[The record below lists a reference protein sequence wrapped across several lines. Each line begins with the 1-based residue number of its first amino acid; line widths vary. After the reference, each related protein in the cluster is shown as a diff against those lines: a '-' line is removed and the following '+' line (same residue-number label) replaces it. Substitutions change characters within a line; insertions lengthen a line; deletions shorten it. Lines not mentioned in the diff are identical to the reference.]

1 MLTCDLWVSR
11 MSQCCASL
19 KVSHWATF
27 FCSVMIQYWT
37 PVLQQPRRC
46 LLDLHVCNALP
57 SPCATQTPR
66 AEPPM
71 PLSQTDTDSWMPTL
85 TKRDS
90 NLPDLLW
97 VSTTSVSEVEME
109 NSVTATEVWLPS
121 YDFNSQLPD
130 NLSLLLKRDSSP
142 QNHHYDQFLQNYW
155 FGVNC
160 PFKATFL

>member
-71 PLSQTDTDSWMPTL
+71 PLSQTDADSWMPTL

-121 YDFNSQLPD
+121 YDFKTSGQFITTIKKGQFTPKPSLWPISPKLLILGQ
-130 NLSLLLKRDSSP
+130 LSL
-142 QNHHYDQFLQNYW
+142 
-155 FGVNC
+155 
-160 PFKATFL
+160 